1 MREWTLRFR
10 ARRAAKCLAGSEG
23 WCTIQRCCVLLGWAW
38 LSLRS
43 GGSKGEL
50 NRFGFLPCVS
60 AAISAPHPY
69 LTHARIAFAIV
80 SAMIVRP
87 ASFGWQPSQVSDSPF
102 SSPPSVALRAS
113 SMERPLMVISGV
125 HTCSQISLLIGKV
138 TRSREMLGE

>member
-1 MREWTLRFR
+1 MDPSVLGETCGEVSRWIGGLVHHSKVLCP
-10 ARRAAKCLAGSEG
+10 ARLGVVKLAERG
-23 WCTIQRCCVLLGWAW
+23 V
-38 LSLRS
+38 
-43 GGSKGEL
+43 KGQL
-50 NRFGFLPCVS
+50 NRFGFLPCVL

-69 LTHARIAFAIV
+69 LTHARIAFAMV